1 MLKGII
7 EAMYLDINR
16 TTRTP
21 WGERNEAGMVVASQ
35 ESIPLEEHIKAQEIY
50 DWSVEKQMRNLNW
63 ENLKQTRIFIK
74 EPKG

>member
-16 TTRTP
+16 TTRIP
-21 WGERNEAGMVVASQ
+21 WGERNEAGLVVQSH
-35 ESIPLEEHIKAQEIY
+35 ESIPPEEHIKVQEIY

-63 ENLKQTRIFIK
+63 KDLKQTRIFIK

>member
-50 DWSVEKQMRNLNW
+50 DWSVEKQMRKLNW
-63 ENLKQTRIFIK
+63 KTLKQTRIFIK